1 MDRIAELM
9 NKPVSEIMEIA
20 KGKILKVLQVSLL
33 VRFIWKRE
41 KKLEVKKAIESGYA
55 GI

>member
-1 MDRIAELM
+1 
-9 NKPVSEIMEIA
+9 
-20 KGKILKVLQVSLL
+20 

-55 GI
+55 GIWK